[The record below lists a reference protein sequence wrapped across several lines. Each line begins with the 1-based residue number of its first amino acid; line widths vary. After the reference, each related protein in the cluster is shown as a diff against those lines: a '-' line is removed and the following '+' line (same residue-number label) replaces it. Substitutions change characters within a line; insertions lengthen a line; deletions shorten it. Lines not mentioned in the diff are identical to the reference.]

1 MRVRCKLLLTLL
13 LVLLPHPAWAQIRV
27 HFYSHELGTSFPHA
41 FFVVEGR
48 PQAGGAPVD
57 ANYGFTAKSVTPAI
71 LMGSVA
77 GHVEAAKPDY
87 VRRSD
92 KRFSL
97 SISDAQYAAL
107 MNVVSRWKAIP
118 GKSYNLNSRNCIH
131 FVGEAA
137 IALGLNVVFD
147 KALLKKPRSFL
158 EHLVRLNPML
168 GKSG

>member
-1 MRVRCKLLLTLL
+1 MPVRCKSLLLLL
-13 LVLLPHPAWAQIRV
+13 LLLLPHPAWAQITV
-27 HFYSHELGTSFPHA
+27 HFYSRELGTSFPHA

-71 LMGSVA
+71 LMGPVA

-87 VRRSD
+87 VRNSD
-92 KRFSL
+92 RKFSL
-97 SISDAQYAAL
+97 AISDAQYAAL
-107 MNVVSRWKAIP
+107 MGVVAKWKAIP
-118 GKSYNLNSRNCIH
+118 GKSYNLNTRNCIH

-137 IALGLNVVFD
+137 MALGLKVVFD

-168 GKSG
+168 AGPG